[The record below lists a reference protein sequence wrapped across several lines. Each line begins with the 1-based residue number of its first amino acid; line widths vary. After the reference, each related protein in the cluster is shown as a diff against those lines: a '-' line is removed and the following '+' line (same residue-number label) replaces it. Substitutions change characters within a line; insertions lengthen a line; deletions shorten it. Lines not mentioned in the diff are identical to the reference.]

1 MRLRNTIIWLLCIVL
16 APILF
21 FLAGSQLG
29 SINSKRQQMKLI
41 SNEPLKNAPPSLA
54 FATVAMGAF
63 RGLVVDVL
71 WMRAD
76 RLKDEGQ
83 FFDARQLAEWITVLQ
98 PRFPAVWQFQAW
110 NMSYNIAVAIPATQP
125 EERWRWVRNGYELL
139 RDQGLELNPKS
150 IGIYQELARI
160 FHDKIGSVR
169 DDVHKYYK
177 LQLALA
183 MEPLLGPA
191 DNQYF
196 QALAG
201 APASWDEIIRDP
213 CAADLVSS
221 LKAADGA
228 FADDKNFVNNYLT
241 LRQYPARFK
250 PAAFNTIDAYRNT
263 KTLDKLDIFARAYYL
278 RHTWKLEPRLMQQ
291 LNQKFGPVDFTDP
304 NTHLPLDWRH
314 PQSHAL
320 YWAMRGLEVA
330 HKEKFSIDEINT
342 DRMANY
348 ALQELFRGGKIF
360 IYDVPPQAPSDTT
373 SQTPQ
378 TGVEKEIF
386 LRPDLRM
393 FEPYNQSMLARIDKY
408 EYLKEERTGSLESL
422 KNSHRNMLKNALFSF
437 YQAGHRDYA
446 EKIYRQIA
454 QLYPSEDT
462 KAPFTIY
469 VKRRLVE
476 ELRNITITN
485 AEEIVLTMLRESY
498 FRYAMRDDEMAQ
510 SLEQMA
516 KEIHDTYE
524 AAYPDDQRIPLPGLK
539 LSRYMAL
546 IDFLND
552 QQYPLNMRLNL
563 RARIRIERPDLAE
576 QLERQEEEMLKQQS
590 QSP

>member
-1 MRLRNTIIWLLCIVL
+1 MRLRNTIIWLLCITL

-21 FLAGSQLG
+21 FLAGAQLN
-29 SINSKRQQMKLI
+29 SINSKREQMKLI

-76 RLKDEGQ
+76 RLKDAGQ

-110 NMSYNIAVAIPATQP
+110 NMAYNISVAIPATQP

-169 DDVHKYYK
+169 DDAHKYYK

-191 DNQYF
+191 DNNYF
-196 QALAG
+196 KALAG
-201 APASWDEIIRDP
+201 APADWSEIIRDP
-213 CAADLVSS
+213 CVADLVNA
-221 LKAADGA
+221 LKAADGT

-250 PAAFNTIDAYRNT
+250 PAAFNTIDAFRNT
-263 KTLDKLDIFARAYYL
+263 KAMDKLDIFARAYHL

-291 LNQKFGPVDFTDP
+291 LNQKFGPIDFTDP

-320 YWAMRGLEVA
+320 YWAVRGLEVA

-342 DRMANY
+342 DRMASY

-360 IYDVPPQAPSDTT
+360 IYDVPPQASPDTA

-378 TGVEKEIF
+378 TSVEKEIF

-393 FEPYNQSMLARIDKY
+393 FEPYNQSMLSRIEKY
-408 EYLKEERTGSLESL
+408 DYLKEEKPGSLESL

-454 QLYPSEDT
+454 QLYPSDDT
-462 KAPFTIY
+462 KVPLTIY
-469 VKRRLVE
+469 VKKRLAE

-498 FRYAMRDDEMAQ
+498 FRYAVRDDEMAQ

-524 AAYPDDQRIPLPGLK
+524 AAYPDDQRIPLPDFK
-539 LSRYMAL
+539 LARYMAL

-576 QLERQEEEMLKQQS
+576 QLERQEEKVLKQQS
-590 QSP
+590 Q